1 VSLQQRHDALHSP
14 LLEYIYISVCK
25 NNNITYEKFS
35 LLEQRASERA
45 VVTKIGPKCGRLSL
59 ALAGRYYYYYE
70 NAARRAADPRAVPSP
85 PPQRERERQGGVYK
99 SAIIGTGHI
108 KDASIINNLC
118 LFVRAAEPL
127 ISRALQGAALA

>member
-1 VSLQQRHDALHSP
+1 MVLSAAA
-14 LLEYIYISVCK
+14 Y
-25 NNNITYEKFS
+25 
-35 LLEQRASERA
+35 
-45 VVTKIGPKCGRLSL
+45 LSL
-59 ALAGRYYYYYE
+59 SQGVIITIMKMLR
-70 NAARRAADPRAVPSP
+70 AARRIRVLYHRRRYRE
-85 PPQRERERQGGVYK
+85 RERERQGGVYK

>member
-1 VSLQQRHDALHSP
+1 VLYH
-14 LLEYIYISVCK
+14 
-25 NNNITYEKFS
+25 
-35 LLEQRASERA
+35 
-45 VVTKIGPKCGRLSL
+45 
-59 ALAGRYYYYYE
+59 
-70 NAARRAADPRAVPSP
+70 RRQSAESS
-85 PPQRERERQGGVYK
+85 ERQGGVYK